1 MDNEN
6 MQRMRDLIE
15 LVNHYRHAY
24 YILKSPLVS
33 DEEYDKRFK
42 ELTELQLKLSVYM
55 ANSPVMY
62 PGYPP
67 VDKLEMVQC
76 TDYPINMNKTSDVGK
91 LLEFQRQYQL
101 LLLPNLKGVSV
112 RITYEDHQLQEI
124 ATVSE
129 NGAGYVVTHNAC
141 SISDVPI
148 AFDRKDRLVVAGK
161 LFMNMD
167 TFESLRKSLV
177 NKQGTPYT
185 EIDRM
190 IYDAAHLLAPKLC
203 ARCKLRL
210 LVTEV
215 LEGMENIPSK
225 SQRLAMLS
233 QYGFVTCKYLVS
245 NRPLNI
251 RQMEQG
257 LRILHSDCQ
266 EAGIP
271 ESGAMLMFNDA
282 KVAALCGKVGLLNS
296 DRIIWLDP
304 SVQPVSTFVA

>member
-42 ELTELQLKLSVYM
+42 ELTKLQLKLGVYM
-55 ANSPVMY
+55 ANSPVMQ
-62 PGYPP
+62 PGFPP
-67 VDKLEMVQC
+67 VEKLNEVQYV
-76 TDYPINMNKTSDVGK
+76 DYPTATLRTSDIAT

-101 LLLPNLKGVSV
+101 LLMPNLKGVSV
-112 RITYEDHQLQEI
+112 RLTYEEYELKEI
-124 ATVSE
+124 ATIGT
-129 NGAGYVVTHNAC
+129 NGAGYVITHNAC
-141 SISDVPI
+141 SIADVPI
-148 AFDRKDRLVVAGK
+148 AFDRKERLVVAGK
-161 LFMNMD
+161 LFMNLD
-167 TFESLRKSLV
+167 TFELLSKTMV
-177 NKQGTPYT
+177 NRHGVPYT
-185 EIDRM
+185 DINRM
-190 IYDAAHLLAPKLC
+190 IYDAVHLLDPKLC
-203 ARCKLRL
+203 ARCKLRF

-245 NRPLNI
+245 NRTLNI

-257 LRILHSDCQ
+257 LHILHSDCQ
-266 EAGIP
+266 EAEIP

-282 KVAALCGKVGLLNS
+282 QVAALCGKAGLPNS
-296 DRIIWLDP
+296 DRIIWLDS
-304 SVQPVSTFVA
+304 SVQPVSDFVA